1 MAFQI
6 VIGKA
11 AANKTNKSDE
21 LRHKF
26 AWDASRARQTTHA
39 HCLQTVMSLPMTNT
53 SEDLCMLIDSPRG
66 TPLLQ

>member
-26 AWDASRARQTTHA
+26 AWDASRARQTNDKA
-39 HCLQTVMSLPMTNT
+39 RIYNNQSF
-53 SEDLCMLIDSPRG
+53 
-66 TPLLQ
+66 Q